1 VCALKP
7 TSGLVPVS
15 GVIDDEGPI
24 GAISDPRTLIGAF
37 ARSVED
43 PGKAGL
49 REIDFGAISRRIDHT
64 GLAPV

>member
-1 VCALKP
+1 MCALKP

-24 GAISDPRTLIGAF
+24 GAISDPRTQIGAF

-43 PGKAGL
+43 LVAMLDVLAGPLGVTVAWL
-49 REIDFGAISRRIDHT
+49 R
-64 GLAPV
+64 